1 MLHRK
6 LEQLRAKAAE
16 REGGFTLI
24 ELLVVVVIIGILI
37 AIAIPL
43 YLNYQKGAHDKA
55 AQSDL
60 RSAISAFEQCY
71 TESNNNYPAGAVVPP
86 ADTVAVTMPAAA
98 SFDLVCG
105 GTTESVKLSD
115 GTHMDYVPT
124 CVASACT
131 SYTLRTW
138 NTGGHTSSS
147 GTSGFKEFNYN
158 SSAGGSVTP

>member
-1 MLHRK
+1 MYDKLQEIRARK
-6 LEQLRAKAAE
+6 DA

-71 TESNNNYPAGAVVPP
+71 TESNNAYPAGAVV
-86 ADTVAVTMPAAA
+86 AGGTTAVTMPATA

-105 GTTESVKLSD
+105 TSTESVKVSD
-115 GTHMDYVPT
+115 GTHLNYVPNAT
-124 CVASACT
+124 FT
-131 SYTLRTW
+131 SYTLQTW
-138 NTGGHTSSS
+138 NTGGHSQTAAPN
-147 GTSGFKEFNYN
+147 FKDFNYN
-158 SSAGGSVTP
+158 SANGGSVTP

>member
-6 LEQLRAKAAE
+6 LEALRAEAAE

-71 TESNNNYPAGAVVPP
+71 TESNNNYPAGGVTPGTTTAI
-86 ADTVAVTMPAAA
+86 TMPATA

-115 GTHMDYVPT
+115 GTHMQYSPV
-124 CVASACT
+124 CAAGACT

-138 NTGGHTSSS
+138 NTGGHTD
-147 GTSGFKEFNYN
+147 GGTTSGYKEFNYN
-158 SSAGGSVTP
+158 SAQGGSVTP

>member
-1 MLHRK
+1 MYSKLQEIRARK
-6 LEQLRAKAAE
+6 EA

-71 TESNNNYPAGAVVPP
+71 TESNNSYPTGAVDP
-86 ADTVAVTMPAAA
+86 ADDTTAITMPASA
-98 SFDLVCG
+98 SFDLKCG
-105 GTTESVKLSD
+105 TSVESVKLSD
-115 GTHMDYVPT
+115 GTNMKYTPT
-124 CVASACT
+124 CAAGVCT
-131 SYTLRTW
+131 SYALQTW
-138 NTGGHTSSS
+138 NTGGHTKGSAPN
-147 GTSGFKEFNYN
+147 FKDFNYN
-158 SSAGGSVTP
+158 SASGGSVTP